1 MSKAKE
7 LARVVEDLYSRSK
20 IWDMNIDSEISDIV
34 YLSVD
39 LCRARLSPPQPE
51 KKGWIECKRTDIRY
65 LRRLVNLETGV
76 QLIEIENQNVGCC
89 LQILDTEDDRAFAES
104 YDSIKQKI
112 KEAS

>member
-7 LARVVEDLYSRSK
+7 LARELQVSEQLFSAGDFMRLTNELCDAVLSEPEPDLR
-20 IWDMNIDSEISDIV
+20 
-34 YLSVD
+34 
-39 LCRARLSPPQPE
+39 
-51 KKGWIECKRTDIRY
+51 GWIECKRTDIRY

-112 KEAS
+112 RRAS

>member
-7 LARVVEDLYSRSK
+7 LATQVGNLYF
-20 IWDMNIDSEISDIV
+20 DM
-34 YLSVD
+34 LSVGETQQLLLD
-39 LCRARLSPPQPE
+39 LADAVLSEPE
-51 KKGWIECKRTDIRY
+51 PELRGWIECKRTDIRY